1 MKLRLTQGGFES
13 YTGQMGVIF
22 FENGLSVSDVLP
34 VDAVRVAGVVGAEWE
49 DGSPANVGQ
58 LYLDAVNNP
67 APVFERVVVEEVSE
81 KASEKAPDIEAAV
94 DPIVRYSE
102 DDLAAVADKDG
113 IAGLRKIAEPLGIK
127 DKSIGGLMA
136 AILKVAGTAKAQ

>member
-1 MKLRLTQGGFES
+1 MKLRLTQGCFES

-67 APVFERVVVEEVSE
+67 APVFERVVVKEVS
-81 KASEKAPDIEAAV
+81 KKAPDIEVAA

-113 IAGLRKIAEPLGIK
+113 IAGLRKIAEPLGIR
-127 DKSIGGLMA
+127 DKSIGGLMT